1 MACAPVA
8 SVLPISLGQRIKVA
22 SETNATV
29 IHTPADT
36 AGTNKTVFNILLA
49 ISLCHLLND
58 TVQSVLPAIYPMLKA
73 SFHLDFGQVGLIALT
88 LQLTASLLQP
98 LVGLHTDRRPRPY
111 SLAIGMGITLI
122 GLLALSLAPT
132 YAAVL
137 LAAGMV
143 GIGSAV
149 FHPESSRVA
158 RMASGGQ
165 HGLAQSLF
173 QVGGNAG
180 SALGPLLAAL
190 VLTKGQSSIAWFS
203 FLALAGIAIL
213 TYIGT
218 WAKNHRAAMAKM
230 SAMSAGASGTP
241 GVAQHAEL
249 PTRKITVSMTIL
261 IALMFSKFFYLA
273 SITSY
278 FTFYLMNKFQVSVQ
292 SAQFHLFIFLGAVAA
307 GTIVGGPIGDR
318 IGRKHVIWWS
328 ILGVLPFTLLLPYVN
343 LVWTTILSIVI
354 GMILASAFSAILVY
368 AQDLVPGRVGMI
380 SGLFFG
386 FAFGMGGV
394 GAALLGKL
402 ADLTSLTVVYRVC
415 AFLPA
420 IGILTAFLPDLAP
433 THLSPRSDRT

>member
-1 MACAPVA
+1 
-8 SVLPISLGQRIKVA
+8 LQLDRHFLTGRGFKVA
-22 SETNATV
+22 GETNATL
-29 IHTPADT
+29 IEAPAVEVG
-36 AGTNKTVFNILLA
+36 ANKTIFNILLA
-49 ISLCHLLND
+49 ISFCHLLND
-58 TVQSVLPAIYPMLKA
+58 TSQSVLPAIYPMLKA

-98 LVGLHTDRRPRPY
+98 LVGLHTDKHPQPY
-111 SLAIGMGITLI
+111 SLAIGMSITLV
-122 GLLALSLAPT
+122 GLLALSMAPT
-132 YAAVL
+132 YATVL
-137 LAAGMV
+137 VAAGTV

-180 SALGPLLAAL
+180 SALGPLLAAF
-190 VLTKGQSSIAWFS
+190 VLTKGQSSIVWFS
-203 FLALAGIAIL
+203 FLALAGIMIL
-213 TYIGT
+213 ISIGT
-218 WAKNHRAAMAKM
+218 WAKNHHAARAMAK
-230 SAMSAGASGTP
+230 SAGAGSSHTAHLAG
-241 GVAQHAEL
+241 L
-249 PTRKITVSMTIL
+249 PSTKIAISMAIL

-278 FTFYLMNKFQVSVQ
+278 FTFYLMNKFHLSLQ
-292 SAQFHLFIFLGAVAA
+292 SAQLHLFIFLGAVAA
-307 GTIVGGPIGDR
+307 GTIAGGPIGDR
-318 IGRKHVIWWS
+318 IGRKYVIWGS

-343 LVWTTILSIVI
+343 LLWTTVLSVLI

-368 AQDLVPGRVGMI
+368 AQELVPGRVGMI

-402 ADLTSLTVVYRVC
+402 ADLTSLTFVYHVC

-420 IGILTAFLPDLAP
+420 IGILTAFLPDLEP
-433 THLSPRSDRT
+433 EGSSRSPRVA